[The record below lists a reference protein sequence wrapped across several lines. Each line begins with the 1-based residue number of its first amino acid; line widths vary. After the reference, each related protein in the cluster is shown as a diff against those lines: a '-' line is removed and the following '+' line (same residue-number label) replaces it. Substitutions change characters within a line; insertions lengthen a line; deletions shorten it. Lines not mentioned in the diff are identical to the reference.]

1 MPLAPIP
8 THALGY
14 ELQARTSRGHILFD
28 KIQIKYMFVNKNL
41 IEEIYNKALKS
52 YNQCISLKENSFLES
67 EISHSLKELNVSEEI
82 IKITHK
88 TNKSEV
94 VNIEVD
100 FLLSYEANLIGEYK
114 YIEDN
119 LGNTLDE
126 FLLFY

>member
-1 MPLAPIP
+1 
-8 THALGY
+8 
-14 ELQARTSRGHILFD
+14 
-28 KIQIKYMFVNKNL
+28 MFINKNL
-41 IEEIYNKALKS
+41 IEEIYNKALES
-52 YNQCISLKENSFLES
+52 YNQCISLKENSFLEL
-67 EISHSLKELNVSEEI
+67 EISHPLKELNISEEI
-82 IKITHK
+82 IKIAHK

-100 FLLSYEANLIGEYK
+100 LLLSYEANLIGEYK

>member
-1 MPLAPIP
+1 
-8 THALGY
+8 
-14 ELQARTSRGHILFD
+14 
-28 KIQIKYMFVNKNL
+28 MFVNKNL

-52 YNQCISLKENSFLES
+52 YNQWISLKENSFLES

-126 FLLFY
+126 FLIFY

>member
-1 MPLAPIP
+1 MPLAPTP
-8 THALGY
+8 AHALGY

-67 EISHSLKELNVSEEI
+67 EISHSLKELNVSEKI

-94 VNIEVD
+94 FNIEVD
-100 FLLSYEANLIGEYK
+100 FLLSYEVNLIGEYK

-126 FLLFY
+126 FLIFY

>member
-1 MPLAPIP
+1 MHWGTSCKLAPAGGI
-8 THALGY
+8 
-14 ELQARTSRGHILFD
+14 F
-28 KIQIKYMFVNKNL
+28 
-41 IEEIYNKALKS
+41 
-52 YNQCISLKENSFLES
+52 FL
-67 EISHSLKELNVSEEI
+67 ISHSLKELNVSEEI

>member
-1 MPLAPIP
+1 LPLAPTP
-8 THALGY
+8 AHALGY

>member
-1 MPLAPIP
+1 
-8 THALGY
+8 
-14 ELQARTSRGHILFD
+14 
-28 KIQIKYMFVNKNL
+28 MFVNKNL

-52 YNQCISLKENSFLES
+52 YNQCI
-67 EISHSLKELNVSEEI
+67 SLKELNVSEEI

>member
-1 MPLAPIP
+1 
-8 THALGY
+8 
-14 ELQARTSRGHILFD
+14 
-28 KIQIKYMFVNKNL
+28 MFINKNL

-52 YNQCISLKENSFLES
+52 YNQCISFQENSFLES